1 MPMPKYETKTEWT
14 ANQIR
19 DAILGGRIRPGD
31 RIRIQDWSKR
41 LAVSATPIR
50 EALKALEAEGY
61 VRISAHRGAEV
72 TAFSSK
78 EFSDSY
84 RIQLA
89 LDSLATEFAV
99 QRLNGQARTAA
110 CKRMRNM
117 NEELREALRAGDSRR
132 AEKLNADFHKAIYD
146 AADSPLLTK
155 ARGPLW
161 TGVPVAGQVFWEDVA
176 SSEDRIAELCDE
188 HDGIVGALES
198 GDQQLAMRLTRQ
210 HLESGINK
218 LMALEKKPEP
228 STNGHRG
235 ARGSR
240 RRTAAAAPRS

>member
-61 VRISAHRGAEV
+61 VRISAHKGAEV

-89 LDSLATEFAV
+89 
-99 QRLNGQARTAA
+99 AR
-110 CKRMRNM
+110 
-117 NEELREALRAGDSRR
+117 
-132 AEKLNADFHKAIYD
+132 
-146 AADSPLLTK
+146 
-155 ARGPLW
+155 
-161 TGVPVAGQVFWEDVA
+161 Q
-176 SSEDRIAELCDE
+176 
-188 HDGIVGALES
+188 
-198 GDQQLAMRLTRQ
+198 
-210 HLESGINK
+210 
-218 LMALEKKPEP
+218 
-228 STNGHRG
+228 
-235 ARGSR
+235 
-240 RRTAAAAPRS
+240 PRH